1 MEVRCPSCGQMNRVP
16 ALAGGKKAVCGKC
29 KQPLPGGVATLT
41 EADFDGNVGKGA
53 WVVDFW
59 AAWCGPCHALTP
71 VLSELAGEVTDARIA
86 QVDVADF
93 PKIGE
98 RFGVTSL
105 PTLIVFRDGKPAK
118 KMFGAKNKRQLT
130 RALDAVGSAPPEA
143 GTAAP

>member
-1 MEVRCPSCGQMNRVP
+1 VTEPGTAVAVLTEETFD
-16 ALAGGKKAVCGKC
+16 AAIAGGTV
-29 KQPLPGGVATLT
+29 L
-41 EADFDGNVGKGA
+41 
-53 WVVDFW
+53 VDFW

-71 VLSELAGEVTDARIA
+71 VLSELAGEVADARIA
-86 QVDVADF
+86 KVDVADF
-93 PKIGE
+93 PRIGE

-130 RALDAVGSAPPEA
+130 RALDAVLSAPPEA

>member
-1 MEVRCPSCGQMNRVP
+1 MTEPAAEVAVLTDESFD
-16 ALAGGKKAVCGKC
+16 AAIAGGTV
-29 KQPLPGGVATLT
+29 L
-41 EADFDGNVGKGA
+41 
-53 WVVDFW
+53 VDFW

-71 VLSELAGEVTDARIA
+71 VLGELAGEVATARIA
-86 QVDVADF
+86 KVDVAQY

-105 PTLIVFRDGKPAK
+105 PTLIVFRDGKPVK

-130 RALDAVGSAPPEA
+130 RALDEVAAAPPEA

>member
-1 MEVRCPSCGQMNRVP
+1 LAEPVTAV
-16 ALAGGKKAVCGKC
+16 AVLTEETFDAAIAGGTV
-29 KQPLPGGVATLT
+29 L
-41 EADFDGNVGKGA
+41 
-53 WVVDFW
+53 VDFW

-71 VLSELAGEVTDARIA
+71 VLSELAGEVADARIA
-86 QVDVADF
+86 KVDVADF

-130 RALDAVGSAPPEA
+130 RALDEVLSAPPEG